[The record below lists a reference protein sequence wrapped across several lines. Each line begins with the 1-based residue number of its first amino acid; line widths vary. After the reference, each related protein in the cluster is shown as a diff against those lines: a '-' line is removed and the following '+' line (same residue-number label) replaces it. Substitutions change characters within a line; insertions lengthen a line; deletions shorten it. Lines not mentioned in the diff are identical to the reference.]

1 MKTREGRLAILTLL
15 YFVQGL
21 PYGFQA
27 TALGVYLREAHVS
40 LTNIGLAG
48 LLAVPWSLKAL
59 WAPFV
64 DRHGSA
70 TFGRRKSWIVP
81 MQALLAASMCA
92 AAVLPPD
99 EGLIPLLFLVL
110 LMNLFAATM
119 DIAVDG
125 LAVELLSGGELGTG
139 NAAQVVGYKLGMLT
153 GGGVLVWAS
162 GTIGWHGLFYAMAAL
177 VGIACAIT
185 LYVREPETLA
195 HPDAEKAK
203 ESLGRVVAAL
213 RKAMTAP
220 GAGALLLLVFTYK
233 MGESLIDP
241 MFQPFLRDHGFMR
254 DTIGLYVGTIGM
266 GASIVGSICGGL
278 LASRVPMER
287 AMLVAAAARILPLAG
302 QASLTLFEHPPH
314 VAVATLT
321 GVEHFF
327 AGMMT
332 TTMFA
337 LMMSHTDK
345 RIGATHYT
353 LLATIEVLGK
363 APLSLASGAVADA
376 LGYGGC
382 FSIGVGLSVLFLVL
396 ALSPPVQRS
405 LMARPLSSS
414 GAAG

>member
-1 MKTREGRLAILTLL
+1 MRTREGRLAILTLL

-64 DRHGSA
+64 DRHGDA
-70 TFGRRKSWIVP
+70 RFGRRKSWIVP
-81 MQALLAASMCA
+81 MQALLASSMCA

-99 EGLIPLLFLVL
+99 DGLVPLLFLVL

-125 LAVELLSGGELGTG
+125 LAVELLSAGELGTG

-162 GTIGWHGLFYAMAAL
+162 GTIGWHGLFYAMAVL
-177 VGIACAIT
+177 VGAACAVT
-185 LYVREPETLA
+185 FFVEEPSA
-195 HPDAEKAK
+195 IPHPEAAKAK
-203 ESLGRVVAAL
+203 ESLLSVVRAL
-213 RKAMTAP
+213 RGALSAK

-241 MFQPFLRDHGFMR
+241 MFQPFLRDHGFTR
-254 DTIGLYVGTIGM
+254 ETIGLYVGTIGM
-266 GASIVGSICGGL
+266 GASILGSVCGGL
-278 LASRVPMER
+278 LASRIAMER
-287 AMLVAAAARILPLAG
+287 AMLIAATARILPLAG
-302 QASLTLFEHPPH
+302 QASLTLFTHPPH
-314 VAVATLT
+314 AAVATLT
-321 GVEHFF
+321 GIEHFF

-337 LMMSHTDK
+337 LMMSRTDK

-363 APLSLASGAVADA
+363 APLSLASGAIADQ

-382 FSIGVGLSVLFLVL
+382 FSIGVGLSVLFLTIAL
-396 ALSPPVQRS
+396 APPVQRA
-405 LMARPLSSS
+405 LTAR
-414 GAAG
+414 

>member
-1 MKTREGRLAILTLL
+1 VKSREGRLSILTLL

-27 TALGVYLREAHVS
+27 TALGVYLREADVS

-64 DRHGSA
+64 DRHGDPR
-70 TFGRRKSWIVP
+70 FGRRKSWIVP

-99 EGLIPLLFLVL
+99 EGLVPLLVLVL

-125 LAVELLSGGELGTG
+125 LAVELLTTGELGTG

-177 VGIACAIT
+177 VALACAVT
-185 LYVREPETLA
+185 LVVREPDVA
-195 HPDAEKAK
+195 PHPDATKAK
-203 ESLGRVVAAL
+203 ESLSSVVSAL
-213 RKAMTAP
+213 RGAVTAK

-241 MFQPFLRDHGFMR
+241 MFQPFLRDHEFTR
-254 DTIGLYVGTIGM
+254 ETIGLYVGTIGM
-266 GASIVGSICGGL
+266 GASIVGSIAGGL
-278 LASRVPMER
+278 LASRMPMER
-287 AMLVAAAARILPLAG
+287 AMIIAAAARILPLAG
-302 QASLTLFEHPPH
+302 QASLTLFQHPPH
-314 VAVATLT
+314 VSVALLT

-337 LMMSHTDK
+337 LMMSRTDK

-363 APLSLASGAVADA
+363 APLSLASGAIADA
-376 LGYGGC
+376 VGYGGC
-382 FSIGVGLSVLFLVL
+382 FSIGVALSVGFLAIATSPGMQRAL
-396 ALSPPVQRS
+396 AR
-405 LMARPLSSS
+405 
-414 GAAG
+414 